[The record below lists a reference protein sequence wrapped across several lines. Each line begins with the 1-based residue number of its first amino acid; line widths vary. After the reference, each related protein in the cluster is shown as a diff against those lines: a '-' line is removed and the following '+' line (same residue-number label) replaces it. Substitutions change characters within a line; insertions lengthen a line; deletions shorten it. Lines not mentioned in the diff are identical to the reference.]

1 MARKSRKKPL
11 SQNEMIGLAA
21 VPFTDA
27 VPKIPTAAYGRLSV
41 EEEVNGQSREN
52 QIALLQ
58 DYIEHQSDLKLEAT
72 YFDNGYTGTNFN
84 RPDFIRLMN
93 DVRQKKISCIVVKDL
108 SRFGRNMLEASYY
121 IEKVFPF
128 LGVRLIAVT
137 DHFDSSRKADI
148 DSLSVPLRNLVNE
161 LYAKDIS
168 RKIWSSMQKKKKDG
182 FAGGNSAPYGYI
194 RNPITKRN
202 EIDPETAFYVQLIF
216 MWAQL
221 NVSLNE
227 IANRL
232 QLLGAP
238 TPRERLHQLGI
249 HKKTREWIWRPT
261 AVRNILENQTYVG
274 DTVSNKTNQALFAGQ
289 PKRKIPKENWMI
301 TPNTHPA
308 IIPRDDFE
316 SVQKQIKISKQN
328 YHKGR
333 DATALINEKLK
344 DELPEMVFCADCG
357 ERMIYDRLPHGAT
370 DDKKVCYYI
379 CKGRNLNCA
388 CLGHQITANL
398 LQILV
403 MDQIHQYLLY
413 LCDRERVVDQVQSR
427 INIHSS
433 VAEANSHYFQINAKV
448 QELADK
454 RRKLYEDYVAGVL
467 EFTEYQE
474 IRATYTAEYD
484 RCRKALE
491 KAIQDRKNA
500 EANITEFKNKMEELK
515 KYIDDQE
522 FDTKLVR
529 SLVQRIEVGKDRHI
543 HLVYK
548 FPVPF
553 FPVEEVIEHD
563 HK

>member
-11 SQNEMIGLAA
+11 QNELVGLDM
-21 VPFTDA
+21 VPLTDT
-27 VPKIPTAAYGRLSV
+27 VPQIPTAAYGRLSV
-41 EEEVNGQSREN
+41 EEEADGQSREN

-58 DYIEHQSDLKLEAT
+58 DYIGRQDDLELAGP

-84 RPDFIRLMN
+84 RPEFIRLMD
-93 DVRQKKISCIVVKDL
+93 DVRQKKIRCIVVKDL

-128 LGVRLIAVT
+128 LGVRLIAIT
-137 DHFDSSRKADI
+137 DHFDSSRKSDME
-148 DSLSVPLRNLVNE
+148 SLSVPLRNLVNE

-168 RKIWSSMQKKKKDG
+168 RKVWSSLQKKKKDG
-182 FAGGNSAPYGYI
+182 FAVGSAAPYGYI

-202 EIDPETAFYVQLIF
+202 EIDHETAFYVQLIF

-221 NVSLNE
+221 GVSRNE

-238 TPRERLHQLGI
+238 TPRQRLHQLGI
-249 HKKTREWIWRPT
+249 IKKTREWIWRPT
-261 AVRNILENQTYVG
+261 AVGNILENQTYVG

-289 PKRKIPKENWMI
+289 AKRKIPENEWII

-316 SVQKQIKISKQN
+316 VIQKQLKMSQQC
-328 YHKGR
+328 YR
-333 DATALINEKLK
+333 ERRESTASINEKLK

-357 ERMIYDRLPHGAT
+357 ERMDFDRLPHGAT
-370 DDKKVCYYI
+370 DEKKVCYYI
-379 CKGRNLNCA
+379 CKGRNLDSA

-398 LQILV
+398 LQMLV
-403 MDQIHQYLLY
+403 MDQIHQYFLY
-413 LCDRERVVDQVQSR
+413 LCDRESIVDQMQDS
-427 INIHSS
+427 INLQGS
-433 VAEANSHYFQINAKV
+433 VAGANGRCLQINAKV

-467 EFTEYQE
+467 DFEEYQE
-474 IRATYTAEYD
+474 VRATYTAEYD
-484 RCRKALE
+484 RCKAALE
-491 KAIQDRKNA
+491 TAIQERKNA
-500 EANITEFKNKMEELK
+500 ETQIKEFKDKLEK
-515 KYIDDQE
+515 FRKYLDVRD
-522 FDTKLVR
+522 FDSNLVR
-529 SLVQRIEVGKDRHI
+529 ALIQRIEIGSDRHI

-548 FPVPF
+548 FSAPV
-553 FPVEEVIEHD
+553 FPEEEAVE
-563 HK
+563 

>member
-11 SQNEMIGLAA
+11 QNEFVSLDMVALTDT
-21 VPFTDA
+21 VPQ
-27 VPKIPTAAYGRLSV
+27 IPTAAYGRLSV
-41 EEEVNGQSREN
+41 EEEADGQSREN

-58 DYIEHQSDLKLEAT
+58 DYIGRQDDMELAGT

-84 RPDFIRLMN
+84 RPEFIRLMD
-93 DVRQKKISCIVVKDL
+93 DVRQKKIRCIVVKDL

-128 LGVRLIAVT
+128 LGVRLIAIT
-137 DHFDSSRKADI
+137 DNFDSNRKSDMESI
-148 DSLSVPLRNLVNE
+148 SVPLRNLVNE

-168 RKIWSSMQKKKKDG
+168 RKIWSSLQKKKKDG
-182 FAGGNSAPYGYI
+182 FAVGSAAPYGYI

-202 EIDPETAFYVQLIF
+202 EIDNETAFYVQLIF

-221 NVSLNE
+221 GVSRNE

-238 TPRERLHQLGI
+238 TPRQRLHQLGI
-249 HKKTREWIWRPT
+249 IKKTREWIWRPT
-261 AVRNILENQTYVG
+261 AVGNILENQTYVG

-289 PKRKIPKENWMI
+289 VKRKIPENEWII

-316 SVQKQIKISKQN
+316 VIQKQLKMSQQC
-328 YHKGR
+328 YR
-333 DATALINEKLK
+333 ERRESTASINEKLK

-357 ERMIYDRLPHGAT
+357 ERMDFDRLPHGAT
-370 DDKKVCYYI
+370 DEKKVCYYI
-379 CKGRNLNCA
+379 CKGRNLDSA

-398 LQILV
+398 LQMLV

-413 LCDRERVVDQVQSR
+413 LCDRESIVDQMQDS
-427 INIHSS
+427 INLQGS
-433 VAEANSHYFQINAKV
+433 VAGANGRCLQINAKV

-467 EFTEYQE
+467 DFEEYQE
-474 IRATYTAEYD
+474 VRATYTAEYD
-484 RCRKALE
+484 RCKAALE
-491 KAIQDRKNA
+491 TAIQERKNA
-500 EANITEFKNKMEELK
+500 ETQIKEFKDKLEK
-515 KYIDDQE
+515 FRKYLDVRD
-522 FDTKLVR
+522 FDSNLVR
-529 SLVQRIEVGKDRHI
+529 ALIQRIEIGSDRHI

-548 FPVPF
+548 FSAPV
-553 FPVEEVIEHD
+553 FPEEEAVE
-563 HK
+563 

>member
-11 SQNEMIGLAA
+11 QNEFVSLDMVALTDT
-21 VPFTDA
+21 VPQ
-27 VPKIPTAAYGRLSV
+27 IPTAAYGRLSV
-41 EEEVNGQSREN
+41 EEEADGQSREN

-58 DYIEHQSDLKLEAT
+58 DYIGRQDDMELAGT

-84 RPDFIRLMN
+84 RPEFIRLMD
-93 DVRQKKISCIVVKDL
+93 DVRQKKIRCIVVKDL

-128 LGVRLIAVT
+128 LGVRLIAIT
-137 DHFDSSRKADI
+137 DNFDSNRKSDMESI
-148 DSLSVPLRNLVNE
+148 SVPLRNLVNE

-168 RKIWSSMQKKKKDG
+168 RKIWSSLQKKKKDG
-182 FAGGNSAPYGYI
+182 FAVGSAAPYGYI

-202 EIDPETAFYVQLIF
+202 EIDHETAFYVQLIF

-221 NVSLNE
+221 GVSRNE

-238 TPRERLHQLGI
+238 TPRQRLHQLGI
-249 HKKTREWIWRPT
+249 IKKTREWIWRPT
-261 AVRNILENQTYVG
+261 AVGNILENQTYVG

-289 PKRKIPKENWMI
+289 AKRKIPENEWII

-316 SVQKQIKISKQN
+316 VIQKQLKMSQQCYRERKES
-328 YHKGR
+328 
-333 DATALINEKLK
+333 TASINEKLK

-357 ERMIYDRLPHGAT
+357 KRMDFDRLPHGAT
-370 DDKKVCYYI
+370 DEKKVCYYI
-379 CKGRNLNCA
+379 CKGRNLDSA

-398 LQILV
+398 LQMLV

-413 LCDRERVVDQVQSR
+413 LCDRESIVDQMQDS
-427 INIHSS
+427 INLQGS
-433 VAEANSHYFQINAKV
+433 VAGANGRCLQINAKV

-467 EFTEYQE
+467 DFEEYQE
-474 IRATYTAEYD
+474 VRTTYTAEYD
-484 RCRKALE
+484 RCKAALE
-491 KAIQDRKNA
+491 TAIQERKNA
-500 EANITEFKNKMEELK
+500 ETQIKEFKDKLEK
-515 KYIDDQE
+515 FRKYLDVRD
-522 FDTKLVR
+522 FDSNLVR
-529 SLVQRIEVGKDRHI
+529 ALVQRIEIGSDRHI

-548 FPVPF
+548 FSAPV
-553 FPVEEVIEHD
+553 FPEKEAVE
-563 HK
+563 

>member
-11 SQNEMIGLAA
+11 QNELVGLDM
-21 VPFTDA
+21 VPLTDT
-27 VPKIPTAAYGRLSV
+27 VPQIPTAAYGRLSV
-41 EEEVNGQSREN
+41 EEEADGQSREN

-58 DYIEHQSDLKLEAT
+58 DYIGRQDDLELAGT

-84 RPDFIRLMN
+84 RPEFIRLMD
-93 DVRQKKISCIVVKDL
+93 DVRQKKIRCIVVKDL

-128 LGVRLIAVT
+128 LGVRLIAIT
-137 DHFDSSRKADI
+137 DHFDSSRKSDME
-148 DSLSVPLRNLVNE
+148 SLSVPLRNLVNE

-168 RKIWSSMQKKKKDG
+168 RKVWSSLQKKKKDG
-182 FAGGNSAPYGYI
+182 FAVGSAAPYGYI

-202 EIDPETAFYVQLIF
+202 EIDHETAFYVQLIF

-221 NVSLNE
+221 GVSRNE

-238 TPRERLHQLGI
+238 TPRQRLHQLGI
-249 HKKTREWIWRPT
+249 IKKTREWIWRPT
-261 AVRNILENQTYVG
+261 AVGNILENQTYVG

-289 PKRKIPKENWMI
+289 AKRKIPENEWII

-316 SVQKQIKISKQN
+316 VIQKQLKMSQQC
-328 YHKGR
+328 YR
-333 DATALINEKLK
+333 ERRESTASINEKLK

-357 ERMIYDRLPHGAT
+357 ERMDFDRLPHGAT
-370 DDKKVCYYI
+370 DEKKVCYYI
-379 CKGRNLNCA
+379 CKGRNLDSA

-398 LQILV
+398 LQMLV
-403 MDQIHQYLLY
+403 MDQIHQYFLY
-413 LCDRERVVDQVQSR
+413 LCDRESIVDQMQDS
-427 INIHSS
+427 INLQGS
-433 VAEANSHYFQINAKV
+433 VAGANGRCLQINAKV

-467 EFTEYQE
+467 DFEEYQE
-474 IRATYTAEYD
+474 VRATYTAEYH
-484 RCRKALE
+484 RCKAALE
-491 KAIQDRKNA
+491 TAIQERKNA
-500 EANITEFKNKMEELK
+500 ETQIKEFKDKLEK
-515 KYIDDQE
+515 FRKYLDVRD
-522 FDTKLVR
+522 FDSNLVR
-529 SLVQRIEVGKDRHI
+529 ALIQRIEIGSDRHI

-548 FPVPF
+548 FSAPV
-553 FPVEEVIEHD
+553 FPEEEAVE
-563 HK
+563 